1 MLYYLGKIL
10 TEYFGPARLL
20 QSYTI
25 LIALALYSGFLIVR
39 YSLPSFYNRL
49 PHDRGREFTV
59 NAEAAKGKPTG
70 AGVVWVSTFV
80 ILSLV
85 FVPLD

>member
-1 MLYYLGKIL
+1 MLYYLGGVL
-10 TEYFGPARLL
+10 TQYFGPARLL
-20 QSYTI
+20 QSYAI
-25 LIALALYSGFLIVR
+25 LISLALYSGFLIIR
-39 YSLPSFYNRL
+39 YTLPLFYDML
-49 PHDRGREFTV
+49 PHDRGREFTI

-80 ILSLV
+80 ILSML